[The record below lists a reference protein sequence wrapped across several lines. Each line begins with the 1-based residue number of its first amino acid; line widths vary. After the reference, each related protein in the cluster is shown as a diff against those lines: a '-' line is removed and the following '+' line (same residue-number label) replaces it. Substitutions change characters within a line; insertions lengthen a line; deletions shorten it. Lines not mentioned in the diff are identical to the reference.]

1 MMTPEEELRKLR
13 IESSELRKKYAKY
26 FNLWDYYKN
35 KIERFKRKVTEL
47 QEKNKALKE
56 ENRSLKEQLNKE
68 KETKEKYRGMIFK
81 SSKKQEKPQDG
92 KSRGAQIGHKGVSR
106 KNPERIDRKKEVSLT
121 HCPNCQNSLSSSNR
135 LYERIVEDIA
145 FSLQTIITKYT
156 IQKQW
161 CAVCKKEVRAV
172 PEGTIKHSPFG
183 LNILLWTLVQ
193 KYHLRLPLNRIVS
206 SFKIQYNLKIT
217 EGSIQNLLSLA
228 RKQFG
233 KKYDE
238 LIDEVKSGKVKHA
251 DETGWRIQGQNAW
264 VWMFSSEKAIFYTIE
279 ETRGKGVPQK
289 VLGKDPPG
297 VLVRDDYGAYKHL
310 NLPQQSCWAHLL
322 RVSKEKT
329 KLDTVSEEM
338 EELHKKL
345 KKMYGELSEIIQ
357 GENTL
362 KEKDRKCLHKRYEK
376 EIRKI
381 VDFPFSFEDAKAIQT
396 RIRNQGNNLITAIK
410 YPNVPLTNN
419 EAERNIRKMVVTR
432 KISGGSQSTD
442 GAKIHAVNMSVVQS
456 ILKQEKSLIEELR
469 FLFSSPS
476 WQGVSEK
483 GE

>member
-1 MMTPEEELRKLR
+1 MTPEEELRKLR

-35 KIERFKRKVTEL
+35 KIERFKRKVSEL
-47 QEKNKALKE
+47 QEKNKSLE
-56 ENRSLKEQLNKE
+56 EEIRSLKEQLNKE

-81 SSKKQEKPQDG
+81 SSKKQEKPKDG
-92 KSRGAQIGHKGVSR
+92 KLPSRGAQLGHTGVSR
-106 KNPERIDRKKEVSLT
+106 KNPERIDQEKEAFLS
-121 HCPNCQNSLSSSNR
+121 HCPNCQNTLSVSNR
-135 LYERIVEDIA
+135 FYERIVEDLA
-145 FSLQTIITKYT
+145 FSLQTIITKHT

-161 CAVCKKEVRAV
+161 CGHCKKEICAI
-172 PEGTIKHSPFG
+172 PEGAIKHSPFG

-206 SFKIQYNLKIT
+206 SFKIQYNLRIS

-233 KKYDE
+233 RKYDE
-238 LIDEVKSGKVKHA
+238 LLEEVKNGKVKHA

-264 VWMFSSEKAIFYTIE
+264 VWMFSSEKAILYTIE

-289 VLGKDPPG
+289 ILGKDPPG
-297 VLVRDDYGAYKHL
+297 TLVRDDYAGYKCL

-329 KLDTVSEEM
+329 KLNNASKEM
-338 EELHKKL
+338 HELHGRL
-345 KKMYGELSEIIQ
+345 KEMYGELSEIVQ
-357 GENTL
+357 SEFQ
-362 KEKDRKCLHKRYEK
+362 KEERQCLFQCYEK
-376 EIRKI
+376 EIQAI
-381 VDFPFSFEDAKAIQT
+381 VEMPFTSEDAKTIQT
-396 RIRNQGNNLITAIK
+396 RIKNQGNNLITAIK
-410 YPNVPLTNN
+410 YPHIPLTNN

-432 KISGGSQSTD
+432 KISGGSRSNE

-469 FLFSSPS
+469 SLFVPSSL
-476 WQGVSEK
+476 QGVSEK